1 MRVPSGVR
9 KARFPAHPIHESIV
23 VETTMTQSR
32 TRRRLAIVFFALI
45 SAVPAAG
52 GAQSVSALFDKMSG
66 AEAKRSK
73 GVSDYAM
80 DITMMGHDSTLYYE
94 RVSIPRANAR
104 PIETFRLVTFN
115 EMQSRQQ
122 AGQGMPPDA
131 WQAYSDGL
139 RQGGSAMDSEIDR
152 EMKEAGFPPGL
163 LDGMGAGASE
173 EPWASPNP
181 GTMMNSMA
189 DFASAAGGASAK
201 GKVEADADK
210 AAMAQSMSLFRKRA
224 KIVGKET
231 IGKTRAIHA
240 RAEDLNLVDEVD
252 GEEITIHTMNLW
264 IDAVKYVP
272 VKVRIDGT
280 VTQKRKS
287 RAFFIERLDQ
297 DYRTVPGSQLYMP
310 YRNVMRMGGVL
321 GPKEQKEMEDARKKL
336 ADFDA
341 QLAAMPPEERAR
353 VEGMMGSQMEM
364 MRKMVDGGAMEIET
378 TVRAIRINTGLAGA
392 FPQTA
397 HSRRAA
403 PGVPA
408 APPTSADFVVQS
420 IQRDLTAL
428 GYDPGSTDGDLNTAT
443 VIAISKFQAENGLEV
458 TGEATPQLA
467 GILAAKRDS
476 AATTKGS
483 AKSPEDAQAACLQ
496 QKIDAAKKKKRA
508 FGKVMKAA
516 ANTATRYGGANVSN
530 EVEKASR
537 EAYRVDATAKDV
549 DEVAK
554 ELGISSDDVEAC
566 RNAK

>member
-1 MRVPSGVR
+1 
-9 KARFPAHPIHESIV
+9 
-23 VETTMTQSR
+23 MTQSKLTKTLPSAHSATVARNR
-32 TRRRLAIVFFALI
+32 TIQRRLAFVFFTLI

-52 GAQSVSALFDKMSG
+52 GAQSASALFDKMSD
-66 AEAKRSK
+66 ADAKRSK

-80 DITMMGHDSTLYYE
+80 DITMVGHDSTLYYE

-139 RQGGSAMDSEIDR
+139 RQSGSAMDSEMDR
-152 EMKEAGFPPGL
+152 ERKEAGFPPGL

-272 VKVRIDGT
+272 VKLRIDGT

-287 RAFFIERLDQ
+287 REFFIERLDLDSKTPQ
-297 DYRTVPGSQLYMP
+297 QL
-310 YRNVMRMGGVL
+310 GLGDLQIVL
-321 GPKEQKEMEDARKKL
+321 VLLVSHRRQYSVS
-336 ADFDA
+336 A
-341 QLAAMPPEERAR
+341 Q
-353 VEGMMGSQMEM
+353 
-364 MRKMVDGGAMEIET
+364 
-378 TVRAIRINTGLAGA
+378 
-392 FPQTA
+392 
-397 HSRRAA
+397 
-403 PGVPA
+403 
-408 APPTSADFVVQS
+408 PTSRIVG
-420 IQRDLTAL
+420 TA
-428 GYDPGSTDGDLNTAT
+428 G
-443 VIAISKFQAENGLEV
+443 QC
-458 TGEATPQLA
+458 EAT
-467 GILAAKRDS
+467 S
-476 AATTKGS
+476 EGS
-483 AKSPEDAQAACLQ
+483 VSGGGSSGRP
-496 QKIDAAKKKKRA
+496 RA
-508 FGKVMKAA
+508 
-516 ANTATRYGGANVSN
+516 
-530 EVEKASR
+530 
-537 EAYRVDATAKDV
+537 
-549 DEVAK
+549 
-554 ELGISSDDVEAC
+554 
-566 RNAK
+566 